1 MQKIDSFRL
10 KIVFFCANI
19 IWKELL
25 EEGEK
30 VEISQKAL
38 QRGRA
43 MYVLEAAFEYL
54 ISILVAGSF
63 LATLTTSLGFSDSL
77 TGVLS
82 SVISLGCLFELIS
95 FTIRKTR
102 VKGFIIALSLTN
114 QLLFMLLYVVPVTNF
129 TRQTKIAVFVALI
142 FSAYILYNF
151 AHPKKIN
158 WLMSLVEDKHR
169 GRFTAGKEIVSL
181 ISGMLFTFFMGSLI
195 DDFKERGELRVAFIL
210 SAAVIF
216 ILMVLHTVSMFLTPE
231 REVPEDKKISILQ
244 SIREVFR
251 DKNVLKVTLVF
262 VLYHIGNHVSHPF
275 MGTYQINELGF
286 SLQFVSLL
294 SILSSV
300 VQIAASVF
308 LGRYA
313 DKNSFAK
320 MIEKCFIALVL
331 ANVCIAFAIPS
342 NGKVMFALHYA
353 LHGFAMGGISS
364 ALINLIFDYVPS
376 EKRADSL
383 AVSQAAA
390 GLAGFLT
397 TLAVSPLVSHIQ
409 ARGNTFLGFNLYAQ
423 QVVSIISVILILAV
437 IVYVRKV
444 LIKGNKN

>member
-1 MQKIDSFRL
+1 M
-10 KIVFFCANI
+10 
-19 IWKELL
+19 
-25 EEGEK
+25 
-30 VEISQKAL
+30 EINQKAL
-38 QRGRA
+38 MRGRA
-43 MYVLEAAFEYL
+43 MYILEAALEYL

-63 LATLTTSLGFSDSL
+63 LATLTTNLGFSDSL
-77 TGVLS
+77 TGILS

-95 FTIRKTR
+95 LTMRR
-102 VKGFIIALSLTN
+102 SQVKGFVIALSIIN
-114 QLLFMLLYVVPVTNF
+114 QLLFMLLYVVPLTNF
-129 TRQTKIAVFVALI
+129 NKQTKIAAFVILI

-158 WLMSLVEDKHR
+158 WLMSLIADKHR
-169 GRFTAGKEIVSL
+169 GRFTASKEIVSL
-181 ISGMLFTFFMGSLI
+181 ITGMVFTFFMGSLI
-195 DDFKERGELRVAFIL
+195 DDFKERGEIRVAFIL

-216 ILMVLHTVSMFLTPE
+216 ILMMLHTVSMLLTPE
-231 REVPEDKKISILQ
+231 TEVREEKKISLSQ
-244 SIREVFR
+244 SVREVFY

-262 VLYHIGNHVSHPF
+262 VLYNIGNHVSHPF

-294 SILSSV
+294 SILSSI

-320 MIEKCFIALVL
+320 MIEKCFIALVF
-331 ANVCIAFAIPS
+331 ANICIALAVPS
-342 NGKVMFALHYA
+342 NGKIMFALHYA
-353 LHGFAMGGISS
+353 LHGFAMGGINS
-364 ALINLIFDYVPS
+364 ALINLIFDYIPK

-390 GLAGFLT
+390 GLTGFLT

-409 ARGNTFLGFNLYAQ
+409 AKGNTFLGLNLYAQ
-423 QVVSIISVILILAV
+423 QVVSIISVALILVA
-437 IVYVRKV
+437 IAYVRIV
-444 LIKGNKN
+444 LIRKGKN